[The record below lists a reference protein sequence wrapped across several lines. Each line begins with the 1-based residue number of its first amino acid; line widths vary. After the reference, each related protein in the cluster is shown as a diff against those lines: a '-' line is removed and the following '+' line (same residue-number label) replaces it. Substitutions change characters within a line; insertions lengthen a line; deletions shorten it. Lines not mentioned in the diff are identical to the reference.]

1 MKSNLK
7 KIKLSYCISD
17 INKSLAFEWIVEHLN
32 HQKFE
37 LNFILINCAK
47 NSQIIKFLTQ
57 NNIEFISLDF
67 SSKLDYIKLIFQV
80 YKYLKNKK
88 IQVIHCH
95 LFKANLIGLTA
106 AKLAGVQKIIY
117 TRHHS
122 DSNYKNSKKGV
133 YLDKFLNAIST
144 QIVAIS
150 KPVEEILT
158 QWEKV
163 PQHKVV
169 YIPHGFDLDYFTN
182 YNIEIL
188 NCLQKNYNPKD
199 QRPVIGVISRFTAY
213 KGIQYIIP
221 AFQKLLKLYPNALLM
236 MFNARGD
243 YEKELNSLLQTL
255 PSNNFVKIDF
265 ETNLSEIY
273 RLFNVYVHVPDS
285 YYSEAFGQTYIEAL
299 ASNVPSIFTLS
310 GIAHETIEHQK
321 NAFVVDYK
329 NTDQIYTGLVEILT
343 NTELSQNLKANNS
356 ENKLEEFTIKKFINK
371 LEILYSS
378 KLK

>member
-1 MKSNLK
+1 M
-7 KIKLSYCISD
+7 
-17 INKSLAFEWIVEHLN
+17 
-32 HQKFE
+32 
-37 LNFILINCAK
+37 
-47 NSQIIKFLTQ
+47 
-57 NNIEFISLDF
+57 
-67 SSKLDYIKLIFQV
+67 
-80 YKYLKNKK
+80 
-88 IQVIHCH
+88 
-95 LFKANLIGLTA
+95 
-106 AKLAGVQKIIY
+106 
-117 TRHHS
+117 
-122 DSNYKNSKKGV
+122 
-133 YLDKFLNAIST
+133 
-144 QIVAIS
+144 
-150 KPVEEILT
+150 
-158 QWEKV
+158 
-163 PQHKVV
+163 